1 MGMRAFQ
8 VFILIIALGGLIG
21 SLFRAAEAIANAAVR
36 GEKAEYTAELV
47 TAVFSTLVCIFMISN
62 IWPI

>member
-47 TAVFSTLVCIFMISN
+47 TAVFPHWSVFS
-62 IWPI
+62 

>member
-21 SLFRAAEAIANAAVR
+21 SLLRAAEAIANAAVK

-47 TAVFSTLVCIFMISN
+47 TAVFPHWSVFS
-62 IWPI
+62 

>member
-1 MGMRAFQ
+1 MRAFY

-21 SLFRAAEAIANAAVR
+21 SLLRAAEAIANAAVR

-47 TAVFSTLVCIFMISN
+47 TAVIFALLCIFMILN
-62 IWPI
+62 I

>member
-21 SLFRAAEAIANAAVR
+21 SLLRAAEAIANAAVR

-47 TAVFSTLVCIFMISN
+47 TAVFPHWSVFS
-62 IWPI
+62 